1 MLSFCFFLIY
11 KLESLNNCFFLLF
24 YETFH
29 DVFLFKK
36 TVLFC
41 VIDAIIMPKSEE
53 RKNYVKLL
61 LFLRYKLETCY
72 TYALCYS
79 MKHFMTF
86 FSKNLIIF
94 EF

>member
-1 MLSFCFFLIY
+1 
-11 KLESLNNCFFLLF
+11 
-24 YETFH
+24 
-29 DVFLFKK
+29 
-36 TVLFC
+36 
-41 VIDAIIMPKSEE
+41 MPKSEE